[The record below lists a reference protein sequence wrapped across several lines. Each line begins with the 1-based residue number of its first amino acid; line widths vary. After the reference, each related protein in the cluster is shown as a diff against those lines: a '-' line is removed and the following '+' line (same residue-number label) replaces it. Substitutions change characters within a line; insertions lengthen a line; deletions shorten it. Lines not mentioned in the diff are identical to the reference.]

1 MAESAR
7 SPLAAAD
14 DAPPERQQAAT
25 RFDLRERS
33 ERRPAAEWR
42 EPHSA
47 QGLPERPAEREP
59 PPAGSAPASRALV
72 RCAAVEL
79 GSVLERRELALCA
92 AGSALE
98 PASVRPRA
106 AAVAAPLSPAPVPF
120 PAPAAV
126 WQVPPVASAQQA
138 ALLPAVEPALVVTAV
153 GPQAGGRAAARQ
165 VAVVAKVAQPAA
177 VQLEA
182 PGAPVALPSVLPWVA
197 ASAFHRDQLPPWP
210 APRPEVWSVR
220 VMEPPRI
227 AGL

>member
-1 MAESAR
+1 M
-7 SPLAAAD
+7 
-14 DAPPERQQAAT
+14 
-25 RFDLRERS
+25 RFDLRGRS

-98 PASVRPRA
+98 PALLRPRA
-106 AAVAAPLSPAPVPF
+106 AAVAATLSPAPVPS
-120 PAPAAV
+120 PSPAAV

-138 ALLPAVEPALVVTAV
+138 ALLPAVEAALLPAVEPALVVTAAV

-177 VQLEA
+177 VRLEAVRLEA

-210 APRPEVWSVR
+210 APRPEVWSAR

>member
-1 MAESAR
+1 M
-7 SPLAAAD
+7 
-14 DAPPERQQAAT
+14 
-25 RFDLRERS
+25 RFDLRGRS

-98 PASVRPRA
+98 PALLRPRA
-106 AAVAAPLSPAPVPF
+106 AAVAATLSPAPVPS
-120 PAPAAV
+120 PSPAAV

-177 VQLEA
+177 VRLEAVRLEA

-210 APRPEVWSVR
+210 APRPEVWSAR